1 MRKSYLLFYAIARFA
16 TSGSLTPFLT
26 AECIPAN
33 DLLGF
38 LGVLAETDL
47 THKAAEHI
55 RKIPGYELGALDV
68 TRADRAGVK
77 LNTYGTRRID
87 PIGVTFTAEPEIL
100 TFPPIAD
107 HHLLTLTKNAR
118 KLSSAVMTL

>member
-1 MRKSYLLFYAIARFA
+1 MQLPAAS
-16 TSGSLTPFLT
+16 TPLLT
-26 AECIPAN
+26 AESIPAY
-33 DLLGF
+33 DLLG
-38 LGVLAETDL
+38 LLSVLSETDL

-77 LNTYGTRRID
+77 LNTYGARRID
-87 PIGVTFTAEPEIL
+87 PIGVTFTAKSEVF

-118 KLSSAVMTL
+118 NLSSAVMTL